1 MRCGTS
7 RHIRQHHVA
16 RFTRVARIRSDR
28 SPVEASTTVDGDRK
42 NRGATSR
49 RGGTRSGLR
58 AWEGPLAHW
67 SRRRKWLVS
76 SLVLLAA
83 FVGAVAL
90 EIHRDGSYFFV
101 ACNLDRLQPQGPGR
115 SSYLYSA
122 DGVRFAALGAPVV
135 HTAVSLGRIDAK
147 LQHATVAVEDR
158 RFFHEGGTDWI
169 AVLRAAAADVT
180 SASFAQG
187 GSTLTQQLVRNLYL
201 SDQQTLGRKL
211 EEGCLADQ
219 LARRWSKNHVL
230 DAYLNTV
237 FYGQQAYG
245 VQAAAETYFST
256 SAERLTLPQAALL
269 AGLPQAPTLYDPLR
283 DPAAAKARRT
293 EVLKAMLANGYIDAA
308 AYRQAVAAP
317 LGLKPGAIAKQQP
330 ESFFVNYVYEQL
342 VGRYGAATMRQG
354 GLSVHTTLD
363 WRRQRDAERAIR
375 TTLNHSTDP
384 ASALVAIDPATG
396 AIAAMASVVPG
407 KPRYQFNLAVQGR
420 RQAGSSFKLFVLTSA
435 ILRGI
440 NPFSTKYLSAPFHG
454 PPGNPYLIETDTHT
468 YTGRTPIDQATAQ
481 SDNTVFVRLT
491 LDLGDATIAKTAHLL
506 GVTSPL
512 QPVDTIGLGVNP
524 VSPLEMASAYATV
537 AARGVYHRPYAIAS
551 VTLSDGHIDRSWQP
565 HASRQVIPAAVADE
579 VTRVLQGVIAHGTGT
594 AADPGRPAAGKTGT
608 TSSLADAWFDGYT
621 PDLAAAVWVGYPQAR
636 VPMTH
641 VHGIRVFGGT
651 FPAQIWRTFITAA
664 LKGQPPRSFTQN
676 VATIHWRRW
685 CGRFQNARNYTDA
698 HSTTGCTPATR
709 TRTNTGTTTRAT
721 TTLAST
727 TTMTLPT
734 TTAGATPA
742 TTDRTTTAA
751 PPPTTTDTPTTT
763 PATTTAPT
771 TTTPSTTTTGG

>member
-1 MRCGTS
+1 M
-7 RHIRQHHVA
+7 
-16 RFTRVARIRSDR
+16 
-28 SPVEASTTVDGDRK
+28 DGDREDS
-42 NRGATSR
+42 GAPSEAAR
-49 RGGTRSGLR
+49 IPSGLQ

-76 SLVLLAA
+76 SFVLLAA

-101 ACNLDRLQPQGPGR
+101 ACNLDRLQPHGPGR

-122 DGVRFAALGAPVV
+122 DGVRFAAIGAPVV
-135 HTAVSLGRIDAK
+135 HTAVPLGRIDAK
-147 LQHATVAVEDR
+147 LQHATVAIEDR

-180 SASFAQG
+180 SASLAQG

-201 SDQQTLGRKL
+201 SNEQTFQRKL

-219 LARRWSKNHVL
+219 LARRWSKNRVL

-256 SAERLTLPQAALL
+256 SAKHLTLPQAALL
-269 AGLPQAPTLYDPLR
+269 AGLPQAPTQYDPLR
-283 DPAAAKARRT
+283 DPEDAKARRT
-293 EVLKAMLANGYIDAA
+293 EVLKAMLSNGYIDAA

-317 LGLKPGAIAKQQP
+317 LGLKPGATAKQQP

-342 VGRYGAATMRQG
+342 VGRYGAATVRQG

-363 WRRQRDAERAIR
+363 WHRQRAAERVIR

-384 ASALVAIDPATG
+384 ASALVAIAPATG
-396 AIAAMASVVPG
+396 AIEAMASIVPG
-407 KPRYQFNLAVQGR
+407 KPSYQFNLAVQGR

-440 NPFSTKYLSAPFHG
+440 NPFSTRYLSAPFRG
-454 PPGNPYLIETDTHT
+454 PPRNPYLIQTDTHT
-468 YTGRTPIDQATAQ
+468 YTGRTPVAEATAE

-491 LDLGDATIAKTAHLL
+491 LDLGDTTIAKTAHLL

-512 QPVDTIGLGVNP
+512 RPVDTIGLGVNP

-537 AARGVYHRPYAIAS
+537 AARGVYRQPYAIAS
-551 VTLSDGHIDRSWQP
+551 VTLSDGHIDEPWQA

-621 PDLAAAVWVGYPQAR
+621 PNLAAAVWVGYPQAR
-636 VPMTH
+636 VPMTD
-641 VHGIRVFGGT
+641 VHGIRVYGGT

-664 LKGQPPRSFTQN
+664 LKRQPPRGFPQS

-685 CGRFQNARNYTDA
+685 CGRFQYARSYTDA
-698 HSTTGCTPATR
+698 RRTAGCGPAT
-709 TRTNTGTTTRAT
+709 NTATATQAT
-721 TTLAST
+721 TTSAGAT
-727 TTMTLPT
+727 TTTFPT
-734 TTAGATPA
+734 TTVDTTPA
-742 TTDRTTTAA
+742 TTQRTTTAQ
-751 PPPTTTDTPTTT
+751 PPPTTTATTTTT
-763 PATTTAPT
+763 PDTTTAPT
-771 TTTPSTTTTGG
+771 TTTPTTTTTGG